1 MAVISHPALDEL
13 AARGLARRGVRA
25 VLNAEDCLSPSY
37 PNGGPS
43 LLLAAG
49 IPVVDRLGPSVL
61 AVRVGEMLE
70 IRWDDS
76 GSPGEGEREAEVWR
90 GGLPLV
96 RGRLLTPRVVEEA
109 RRRAE
114 ERLEDTL
121 TAFFANSL
129 QHAARES
136 LFFARPLSLPEGLGV
151 SLVGRQAV
159 VVARAPGFEEDLR
172 ALRPYLR
179 EVKPAILA
187 VDGAADGL
195 LRLGFRPDLIVG
207 DMDSAGDAALRSGA
221 TLVVHAYPDG
231 RCPGLE
237 RLRRLGL
244 SAYVVPAPGTSEDLA
259 FLLADT
265 LGAEVVVAV
274 GAHSGFYDFLE
285 KGRSGMGS
293 SLLVRLRL
301 SHRLVD
307 ARGVSLLYGARPGAA
322 DLWRLLA
329 AALLP
334 LAAAAALAPAARGL
348 LSLWWLQLRLTMGL

>member
-13 AARGLARRGVRA
+13 AARGLVRRGVRA
-25 VLNAEDCLSPSY
+25 ILNAEDSLSPSY

-61 AVRVGEMLE
+61 REVRDGDALE
-70 IRWDDS
+70 LRLELDE
-76 GSPGEGEREAEVWR
+76 PLTAEAEVWR
-90 GGLPLV
+90 GGVRLA
-96 RGRLLTPRVVEEA
+96 RGRLLTPEVVEEA

-114 ERLEDTL
+114 ERLEETM
-121 TAFFANSL
+121 ASFFANSL
-129 QHAARES
+129 RHAARES
-136 LFFARPLSLPEGLGV
+136 HFFARPLALPDLGV
-151 SLVGRQAV
+151 SLGGRQAV

-179 EVKPAILA
+179 EVRPAILA
-187 VDGAADGL
+187 VDGAADAVLAAGL
-195 LRLGFRPDLIVG
+195 RPDLIVG
-207 DMDSAGDAALRSGA
+207 DMDSAGDTALRAGA
-221 TLVVHAYPDG
+221 VLVVHAYPDG

-244 SAYVVPAPGTSEDLA
+244 SGHVVAAPGTSEDLA
-259 FLLADT
+259 LLLADT

-274 GAHSGFYDFLE
+274 GSHSGFYDFLE
-285 KGRSGMGS
+285 KGRAGMGS

-307 ARGVSLLYGARPGAA
+307 ARGVSLLYSARPGAT

-329 AALLP
+329 AALFP
-334 LAAAAALAPAARGL
+334 LAAAASLAPAARGMI
-348 LSLWWLQLRLTMGL
+348 SLWWMQLRLTVGL